1 MNKMMTIEELKRQML
16 ETKNKMQDEF
26 IDKLLD
32 QIEHYN
38 DKANRR
44 DYVPTEHEKEV
55 FSKIATIIINMAKWF

>member
-1 MNKMMTIEELKRQML
+1 MNKMMTIEELQKQMK
-16 ETKNKMQDEF
+16 ENKDKMQNEF

-44 DYVPTEHEKEV
+44 DYVPTDHEKEV
-55 FSKIATIIINMAKWF
+55 FSKIATIIINMTKWF